1 MKILYY
7 IIKKYYLFSILSIVF
22 CILCSSAI
30 LYLHEKNRTDIQ
42 LIDNLNNLI
51 NNQASVIHIPSGW
64 EIIPDHIC
72 DNISDYS
79 ISFAQSNY
87 LQRQIIYNFKIHDI
101 SFCISKISDIDW
113 TLYHTIIMIVI
124 LLVVSS
130 ICIMLFFVIK
140 MYLFSK
146 IWKQIFD
153 IQTMIKTDNYTITK
167 KNRSFLLSEIIVN
180 IKNVENL
187 KLAISKEFHETF
199 IALENEISIKL
210 IEKKIPELVIQEF
223 QNLNSILKEF

>member
-1 MKILYY
+1 MKILFY

-22 CILCSSAI
+22 CILCSSII

-42 LIDNLNNLI
+42 LVDNLNNLI

-64 EIIPDHIC
+64 EIIPDHAC
-72 DNISDYS
+72 DSISDYN
-79 ISFAQSNY
+79 ITFAQTNY

-101 SFCISKISDIDW
+101 SFCIAKITNIEW
-113 TLYHTIIMIVI
+113 TLYHTMVMIVI
-124 LLVVSS
+124 LLVITG

-146 IWKQIFD
+146 IWKHIFE

-167 KNRSFLLSEIIVN
+167 KNKSFLLSDIISN
-180 IKNVENL
+180 IKEVESL
-187 KLAISKEFHETF
+187 KIAISKEFQETF
-199 IALENEISIKL
+199 ISLENEISIKL
-210 IEKKIPELVIQEF
+210 IEKKIPEFAIQEF
-223 QNLNSILKEF
+223 QNLNTILKVF